1 MINKFHFVFSVVVCV
16 TNIEEA
22 YQITPGCHSHLVLVF
37 VTEKEK
43 REGKREGR
51 DVA

>member
-1 MINKFHFVFSVVVCV
+1 MINFTLFFLLLFVLLVFL
-16 TNIEEA
+16 EEA

>member
-1 MINKFHFVFSVVVCV
+1 MINCTLFYLLLFVLL
-16 TNIEEA
+16 ILLEEV
-22 YQITPGCHSHLVLVF
+22 YQIAPGCHSHLVLVS

-51 DVA
+51 YVA